1 MDKRLLYSAVLVASL
16 STNYAQAKV
25 EDPVLPDPVQLKLDG
40 TDTVA
45 IKNILA
51 DKWLTKGN
59 AWGTQASLG
68 DSGLGFAIVPNKG
81 ADGQPDGTY
90 TFFDDVVNADTKFG
104 DFTKKMFL
112 IGNDIKNGGN
122 AYVDYAS
129 QGIERTYWK
138 VTPDG
143 NKFKFQSNMYPETYA
158 GHNPSDNGLNEKG
171 EATEIETQ
179 FRPALTEDG
188 TNGLE
193 WQAYPYT
200 YFYRLEKLKEEINS
214 AIDEGYDMT
223 EIEAIYNNPD
233 AKYWQLKEASRMIS
247 IIKRNKAMA
256 GATADSPVSITEY
269 FTDANCDALGGWTH
283 DCEYD
288 KDGNVGS
295 GGHGTNW
302 QTHSSVYTAPDGY
315 QTEKFIE
322 RWVSGNSDPVTN
334 TEVAGAGRLSD
345 GVLSQTLHKLPA
357 GGYKVTCY
365 AMATQQSKGDD
376 YKVEGVSVF
385 ADTKS
390 TPNSQTVATL
400 GGVPQKYEFLLD
412 VKEGEDLTIGFKL
425 ENCTANWVFVDNFQI
440 EYCGPSFK
448 AMNLYDVQQA
458 ATELGNKLDAAACPD
473 YLDIASKLVDKAN
486 NMTLDTDD
494 EAISNMKTQ
503 LAEIQA
509 KINKS
514 LDLYLELDALD
525 KEIGEFIGSLDI
537 DALKPEAQKKVN
549 ELDDLDNDCG
559 YDVNESAADLAA
571 TTHTLNNEQLT
582 QYIADLKIKLEEAR
596 KAVIQKGDDITWK
609 IVNPSFDTGTSEG
622 WTGKVTVSKDYKNC
636 EAYQSTFDLYQ
647 DITNIPDGV
656 YELSVLAFQRV
667 ANNDVAS
674 VAHDNGTEDI
684 TAVIYANDLET
695 PFTSPYTYGMKEP
708 AVTTGSTPDY
718 KYNLNGEDVYIPN
731 SMQGMAAAITEN
743 PNAYTVTVPMLVEG
757 GTLRIGVRE
766 KRRPTNGTWGDW
778 AIWDNFRLKYLG
790 NDAEAYKEV
799 TTPLI
804 AKADALL
811 ESKMNADVRA
821 ALVKANDALK
831 ANGTSEGIHAL
842 SAAIEVANTSI
853 EAYKP
858 LKEAIDNAQTRYEE
872 NEATSETSDAAK
884 GLYTAAVNTA
894 QGIYDNGTVADAE
907 IPAAIKALNSGV
919 TKYVINDIIAN
930 ASVDKPADITKV
942 IANSDFATKS
952 STGWDVI
959 DGKMGFQTDVEAGE
973 FYNCTFNLQQTLVG
987 LPAGMYRLT
996 TQAFYRYGNNP
1007 SAKVDDSDQLK
1018 YDVNENAYLYFSDKE
1033 IPTED
1038 GKTVATELPESKQ
1051 AIKTITAYQVA
1062 EDNLNNGAGLSST
1075 SGLKEM
1081 ETGTGIYIPDNMVT
1095 AQAFF
1100 NHSGDAYV
1108 SEPLNFNYY
1117 GNSDFRI
1124 GLIKNVKNDATSGD
1138 WTIVKNFKLYYLGE
1152 DPTGISE
1159 IVTDANAV
1167 ATKIYNASGMQI
1179 GKLQKGINII
1189 ETVMKDGSKKVK
1201 KVVVK

>member
-16 STNYAQAKV
+16 STNYAQAQV
-25 EDPVLPDPVQLKLDG
+25 NDPVLPDPVQLKLDG

-68 DSGLGFAIVPNKG
+68 TSGLGFVIVPNKG
-81 ADGQPDGTY
+81 DDGQPNGTY
-90 TFFDDVVNADTKFG
+90 TFFDDVVDKETKFG
-104 DFTKKMFL
+104 DFNKKLFL
-112 IGNDIKNGGN
+112 IGNNIDNGGN

-143 NKFKFQSNMYPETYA
+143 KKFKFQSNMYPETYA
-158 GHNPSDNGLNEKG
+158 GHNPNDNGLNEKG

-200 YFYRLEKLKEEINS
+200 YFYRLEKLKDQINS
-214 AIDEGYDMT
+214 AIDEGLDLT
-223 EIEAIYNNPD
+223 AVEAIYNNPN
-233 AKYWQLKEASRMIS
+233 AAYWQLKEASRMIND
-247 IIKRNKAMA
+247 IRRNKAMA
-256 GATADSPVSITEY
+256 EATAESPVNITEY
-269 FTDANCDALGGWTH
+269 APDANCDALTGWTH
-283 DCEYD
+283 DCIYD
-288 KDGNVGS
+288 KDGNVES

-302 QTHSSVYTAPDGY
+302 QAHSSVYTAPDGY

-322 RWVSGNSDPVTN
+322 RWVDGNSDPVTN
-334 TEVAGAGRLSD
+334 TKVDGAGRLSD

-365 AMATQQSKGDD
+365 AMATQQAKGDD
-376 YKVEGVSVF
+376 FKVEGVSVF

-400 GGVPQKYEFLLD
+400 AGVPQKYEFLLD

-425 ENCTANWVFVDNFQI
+425 DKCTANWVFVDNFQI

-448 AMNLYDVQQA
+448 AMTLADVKKASAELA
-458 ATELGNKLDAAACPD
+458 AKMDGMEVCPT
-473 YLDIASKLVDKAN
+473 YIDKAN
-486 NMTLDTDD
+486 ELIATVGEMTTDTD
-494 EAISNMKTQ
+494 E
-503 LAEIQA
+503 AEINAMKQDLADIAA
-509 KINKS
+509 KIDKS
-514 LDLYLELDALD
+514 SALYAELKELDETINEFRALD
-525 KEIGEFIGSLDI
+525 PQGDEF
-537 DALKPEAQKKVN
+537 EAFMK
-549 ELDDLDNDCG
+549 LYNDCG
-559 YDVNESAADLAA
+559 NGEGVENLMDTYTLENE
-571 TTHTLNNEQLT
+571 ELT
-582 QYIADLKIKLEEAR
+582 QYMADLKVKLEA
-596 KAVIQKGDDITWK
+596 AQNAAIMPGDDITRK

-622 WTGKVTVSKDYKNC
+622 WTGNVTVSKDYKNC
-636 EAYQSTFDLYQ
+636 EAYEKTFDLYQ
-647 DITNIPDGV
+647 DITNLPDGV

-667 ANNDVAS
+667 GTNEDAS
-674 VAHDNGTEDI
+674 KAHDAGTENI

-708 AVTTGSTPDY
+708 SGGKPADY
-718 KYNLNGEDVYIPN
+718 PYEINGETVYIPN
-731 SMQGMAAAITEN
+731 SMQGMAAAIAEN
-743 PNAYTVTVPMLVEG
+743 PEAYTVTVPMLVEG
-757 GTLRIGVRE
+757 GTLRIGVRAK
-766 KRRPTNGTWGDW
+766 KRPSNSHDW

-790 NDAEAYKEV
+790 SKGDALGAV

-804 AKADALL
+804 AKADGLL
-811 ESKMNADVRA
+811 ASNMNADVRA
-821 ALVKANDALK
+821 QLETAKTALETEATVP
-831 ANGTSEGIHAL
+831 GIHTL
-842 SAAIEVANTSI
+842 SAAIEAANTSI
-853 EAYKP
+853 DAYNT
-858 LKEAIDNAQTRYEE
+858 LKEAIDNAQTRYDE
-872 NEATSETSDAAK
+872 NEATSTTSETAK
-884 GLYTAAVNTA
+884 GLYTAAKTTA
-894 QGIYDNGTVADAE
+894 EDIYNNGTAADAE
-907 IPAAIKALNSGV
+907 IPAAIKALNEGV

-930 ASVDKPADITKV
+930 ASEAKPADITKV
-942 IANSDFATKS
+942 IANSDFATMS

-959 DGKMGFQTDVEAGE
+959 DGTMGFQANNNVEAGE

-996 TQAFYRYGNNP
+996 TQAFYRNSNDP
-1007 SAKVDDSDQLK
+1007 KAKVDGSDQLK

-1033 IPTED
+1033 IPTEE
-1038 GKTVATELPESKQ
+1038 GKKVATELPENKQ
-1051 AIKTITAYQVA
+1051 AIKTITALKVA
-1062 EDNLNNGAGLSST
+1062 EDDWNSVGLSDNGNLAKT
-1075 SGLKEM
+1075 DDGM
-1081 ETGTGIYIPDNMVT
+1081 YIPDRMIT
-1095 AQAFF
+1095 AQAYFK
-1100 NHSGDAYV
+1100 SDRGSAYD
-1108 SEPLNFNYY
+1108 SDPLNFTYD
-1117 GNSDFRI
+1117 GQGDFRI
-1124 GLIKNVKNDATSGD
+1124 GLIKNVTESAD
-1138 WTIVKNFKLYYLGE
+1138 WTIVKNFKLYYLGV

-1159 IVTDANAV
+1159 IVTDADAV